1 MARKAKAKQ
10 SKKTITKEV
19 KEEKKSEDFEH
30 TKIHTPQE
38 MISKQIIKLFGR
50 WDYENVTVEDE
61 GLKSVIT
68 INPIIYPKTGGRLA
82 NVHYG
87 KAKINIVER
96 LINRMFVAGHKGKK
110 HKLTSGINTGKSIKN
125 IKNIIEAFEIIEKK
139 LKKNPIQV
147 LVKAIENA
155 APVEE
160 VITYQKGGIIARE
173 AVVISPLRRVDL
185 AIRHLVGG
193 AYLKRHANP
202 KSAGEVLAN
211 EIILAYN
218 NDPESFA
225 ILEKNRRE
233 KEAEGAR

>member
-1 MARKAKAKQ
+1 MAKKVKETKRKAAMQKVNE
-10 SKKTITKEV
+10 EV
-19 KEEKKSEDFEH
+19 KMDDYKAAE
-30 TKIHTPQE
+30 TLTPKE
-38 MISKQIIKLFGR
+38 MISKQLIKLFGR
-50 WDYENVTVEDE
+50 WDYENVVVEDE

-68 INPIIYPKTGGRLA
+68 INPLIYPKTGGRLA

-96 LINRMFVAGHKGKK
+96 ILNRMFVAGHKGKK
-110 HKLTSGINTGKSIKN
+110 HKLTSGINTGKTIKN
-125 IKNIIEAFEIIEKK
+125 IKNLIKAFEIIEAK

-173 AVVISPLRRVDL
+173 AVVISPLRRVNL
-185 AIRHLVGG
+185 AIRHLVSG
-193 AYLKRHANP
+193 AYFKRHANP
-202 KSAGEVLAN
+202 KSAGVILAN

>member
-1 MARKAKAKQ
+1 MIKAQA
-10 SKKTITKEV
+10 V
-19 KEEKKSEDFEH
+19 
-30 TKIHTPQE
+30 
-38 MISKQIIKLFGR
+38 KLFGR
-50 WDYENVTVEDE
+50 WNYEEIIIEDE

-82 NVHYG
+82 NTHYG

-110 HKLTSGINTGKSIKN
+110 HKLTSGINTGKTLKN
-125 IKNIIEAFEIIEKK
+125 IKNVIEAFEIIEKR
-139 LKKNPIQV
+139 LKKNPLQV

-185 AIRHLVGG
+185 ALRHLVGG
-193 AYLKRHANP
+193 AYLKRHANS
-202 KSAGEVLAN
+202 KSAGEILAN

-218 NDPESFA
+218 DDPESFA